1 MTNSGQSLG
10 DALDPRITNP
20 DIQRLHRTWVLSARD
35 GGLPGP
41 PACSAEAFSWCGEHL
56 LAGAMTSDGSLVPT
70 HVGGALL
77 RDAEVLLDILG
88 PGLRACLEARRPVYG
103 VDHAQ
108 RPSGI
113 VTWERL
119 LMPVRAADGA
129 EGVLA
134 YARPIVAQPEFFD
147 ALLTSAMEGVIGLH
161 TVYADDGRV
170 SDFLY
175 VLVNPAASRM
185 LGKPAQVLVGQGMLA
200 TEAALARLGVF
211 EQLVQ
216 VVETGRPARFE
227 TTHALSGVEG
237 HFLVNAVRI
246 SNGLAVTFADVTEI
260 RRQAEEL
267 LRANARMDREVKRRA
282 LLERELRQLVDH
294 DPLTNLLNRRA
305 FLKAVGDELARAR
318 RYGHPMAVIMIDID
332 HFKRINDTWGH
343 AIGDD
348 AIRAVGRA
356 AMSAVR
362 TEDRVGRLGGE
373 EFCIMLPET
382 SAEGARFLAER
393 LRIAVAAIRIEAR
406 GEKIGFTASFG
417 VAETTTATADV
428 DRLIDRADQALYRAK
443 NGGRDRVVVDEA
455 EG

>member
-1 MTNSGQSLG
+1 
-10 DALDPRITNP
+10 
-20 DIQRLHRTWVLSARD
+20 
-35 GGLPGP
+35 
-41 PACSAEAFSWCGEHL
+41 
-56 LAGAMTSDGSLVPT
+56 
-70 HVGGALL
+70 
-77 RDAEVLLDILG
+77 
-88 PGLRACLEARRPVYG
+88 
-103 VDHAQ
+103 
-108 RPSGI
+108 
-113 VTWERL
+113 
-119 LMPVRAADGA
+119 
-129 EGVLA
+129 
-134 YARPIVAQPEFFD
+134 
-147 ALLTSAMEGVIGLH
+147 
-161 TVYADDGRV
+161 
-170 SDFLY
+170 
-175 VLVNPAASRM
+175 M